1 MAAKTIYLAFDG
13 YWREKNMGD
22 IPKES
27 GVYCVYE
34 CTHDPKEGTVSIS
47 KLIYIG
53 EAEDV
58 SKRISNHEKW
68 PLWRKHC
75 SASCQICFSFAPIKS
90 PDRQRSEAALIYKH
104 KPPVN
109 DEYKDKFP
117 FDETTMR
124 LSGRTALLNENFTVY
139 RKD

>member
-1 MAAKTIYLAFDG
+1 MAAKTISLTFDG
-13 YWREKNMGD
+13 YWREKNIGG

-27 GVYCVYE
+27 GIYCVYE
-34 CTHDPKEGTVSIS
+34 CTHNTQENTVSIS

-53 EAEDV
+53 EAENV
-58 SKRISNHEKW
+58 NQRISNHEKW
-68 PLWRKHC
+68 SLWRKHC
-75 SASCQICFSFAPIKS
+75 SSSREICFSFAPVKN
-90 PDRQRSEAALIYKH
+90 PDRQRGEAAMIYKH

-124 LSGRTALLNENFTVY
+124 LSGKTALLVESFTVY